1 MKHLF
6 NVFLKI
12 KLYAL
17 FGFITLLIFKT
28 ILSDTTILLPKKK
41 KKKRKICPQEFENF
55 LSLQFVNTV
64 TMVLIMNIMNDGQI
78 DFFSSFAYNKT
89 SNLIKQY
96 SILLVWNGIKSV

>member
-28 ILSDTTILLPKKK
+28 SPSDTTILLPK